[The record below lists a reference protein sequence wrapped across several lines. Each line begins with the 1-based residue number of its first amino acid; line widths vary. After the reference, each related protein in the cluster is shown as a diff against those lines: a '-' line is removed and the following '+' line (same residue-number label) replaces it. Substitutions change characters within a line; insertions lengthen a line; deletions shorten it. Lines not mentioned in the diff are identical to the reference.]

1 MEDRVNSLKKI
12 IIILCFVFLIVLS
25 IVIISTVSDQK
36 LYDRDLCFSS
46 QCIATFSKE
55 VEGITSL
62 IQAFGWF
69 LITFVTIY
77 GVIIALKTYYAGV
90 QNNNNTNHTTHLTM
104 FRDFANS
111 ELAKRNSISPD
122 KVNIYKW
129 YSIMFPDSRNGVFIA
144 SDSYI
149 KIISEVRDVIN
160 QANSHITEV
169 NKDYKYKVH
178 QRNLILTFSKF
189 GIILS
194 NGPKNT
200 FVEVESQ
207 LFEFVDVMNNSFSTM
222 RIELSKVDRKYI

>member
-46 QCIATFSKE
+46 ECIATFSKE
-55 VEGITSL
+55 VEGITLL

-77 GVIIALKTYYAGV
+77 GVIIALKTYYSGV

-149 KIISEVRDVIN
+149 EMISEVRDVIN

-178 QRNLILTFSKF
+178 QRKLILTFSKF

-194 NGPKNT
+194 NGPKNA

-207 LFEFVDVMNNSFSTM
+207 LFEFLDVMNNSFSTM

>member
-1 MEDRVNSLKKI
+1 MEDKVNSLKKS
-12 IIILCFVFLIVLS
+12 IIILCFAFLIALL
-25 IVIISTVSDQK
+25 IIIIITISDQK

-77 GVIIALKTYYAGV
+77 GVIIALRTYYAGV

-111 ELAKRNSISPD
+111 ELAKRTSISPD

-129 YSIMFPDSRNGVFIA
+129 YSIMFPESRNGVFIA

-149 KIISEVRDVIN
+149 KMISEVRDVIN
-160 QANSHITEV
+160 QANSRITEV
-169 NKDYKYKVH
+169 DKDYKYKVH
-178 QRNLILTFSKF
+178 QRNLILTFSTF
-189 GIILS
+189 GIVLS

-200 FVEVESQ
+200 FVEVETQ

-222 RIELSKVDRKYI
+222 KIELSKVDRKYI

>member
-1 MEDRVNSLKKI
+1 MEDKVNSLKKS

-25 IVIISTVSDQK
+25 IIIISTISDQK
-36 LYDRDLCFSS
+36 LYDRDLCLSS

-77 GVIIALKTYYAGV
+77 GVIIALRTYYAGV

-129 YSIMFPDSRNGVFIA
+129 YSIMFPESRNGVFIA

-149 KIISEVRDVIN
+149 KMISEVRDVIN

-178 QRNLILTFSKF
+178 QRNLIMTFSKF
-189 GIILS
+189 GIVLS

-200 FVEVESQ
+200 FIEVESQ

-222 RIELSKVDRKYI
+222 KIELSKVDRKYT